1 MNLISGVKKNSGKIL
16 RTLLSA
22 SSLFLLYSGCDGI
35 AVSVDVELINMLVS
49 LGSDWWVEL
58 ITIDHNEAH
67 WAEGELNPK
76 IQPVQPGVTE
86 SANLQ
91 KQQTWKL
98 SRVAESSVLSSIY
111 QSTNW
116 VSSLF
121 WSNSLTTP
129 RLDLNS
135 KEKTSSH
142 TSERKIQHHSLS
154 LSHSL
159 HSTICRNN
167 RWRQGH
173 IWFLFPPIFFVNSV
187 TLLEWRNMWGK
198 K

>member
-1 MNLISGVKKNSGKIL
+1 MLKRIVERYWGLSY
-16 RTLLSA
+16 LLH
-22 SSLFLLYSGCDGI
+22 LYSCFIADG
-35 AVSVDVELINMLVS
+35 AVNVDVELINMLVS

-86 SANLQ
+86 STNLQ
-91 KQQTWKL
+91 QQQTWKL

-173 IWFLFPPIFFVNSV
+173 IWFLFPPIFFCKFCHIVRV
-187 TLLEWRNMWGK
+187 TQHVGK
-198 K
+198 EIIW